1 MSGLAKRLRELP
13 AEMRMAGI
21 AAAALVLSLLLPW
34 YQKSVVPPGR
44 GDLVTENLSA
54 LGVFS
59 FVEAA
64 VLLVA
69 FGVLYLVTARAG
81 QRAFHLPGGDGF
93 VISLAG
99 GWAMALLVWRLFDK
113 PSVGGAGAT
122 IGIQWGVFGALAA
135 AGALIAAGARVR
147 AAHRPEPPNPAAEEG
162 WEVPPRR
169 RREDRASERRPRDA
183 TAVTDVLRDRPGWEG
198 APPEPPGAGS
208 RRRGDP
214 AGGDARREPGGDPR
228 GGGGPGRAKG
238 PGSGRGGAA
247 PGSGGSESA
256 EPGRLF

>member
-1 MSGLAKRLRELP
+1 MSALLQRLRALP
-13 AEMRMAGI
+13 AELRMAGI
-21 AAAALVLSLLLPW
+21 AALALVLSLLLPW

-44 GDLVTENLSA
+44 GDLVTDNLSA

-69 FGVLYLVTARAG
+69 VGVLYLVVARAG

-99 GWAMALLVWRLFDK
+99 GWAMALLIWRLFDK
-113 PSVGGAGAT
+113 PNVGGAGAT
-122 IGIQWGVFGALAA
+122 IGIQWGIFGAMLA

-147 AAHRPEPPNPAAEEG
+147 AAHRPEPPNPAAEEPG
-162 WEVPPRR
+162 WEEPPRR
-169 RREDRASERRPRDA
+169 RRSDQPADRRPRDA
-183 TAVTDVLRDRPGWEG
+183 TAVTEVLRERPDWEG
-198 APPEPPGAGS
+198 APPEPPARPR
-208 RRRGDP
+208 RRRGGDP
-214 AGGDARREPGGDPR
+214 PPREGGGDP
-228 GGGGPGRAKG
+228 
-238 PGSGRGGAA
+238 
-247 PGSGGSESA
+247 A